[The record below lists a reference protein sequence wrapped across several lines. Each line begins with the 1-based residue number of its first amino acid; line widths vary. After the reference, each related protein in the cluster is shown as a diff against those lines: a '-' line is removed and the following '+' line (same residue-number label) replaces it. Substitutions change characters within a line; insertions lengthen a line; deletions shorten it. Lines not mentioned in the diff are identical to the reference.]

1 MWYLDKDVEENIIK
15 NMEELGYPPDAVEY
29 AGISNAG
36 KHKFYYGTNLLTFSK
51 QGDFIAENNLPVKK
65 NPELRKRKKEQRK
78 QIREFFKAD
87 YKCAKA
93 HIETLLKEENP
104 LFKRT
109 SFSYH
114 KQNSIEINLFFQS
127 EYSIDKIYQI
137 PVSFLL
143 SNYQQHKEDKF
154 TSYILA
160 HIKKNS
166 SIIEEQY
173 RKAVIK
179 DIPITKVYEDKNCSF
194 IIQPTKKAYIY
205 LKKADA
211 QIPCKVDENECFFTK
226 FIGSGIIRTPHIKLK
241 CCDSIKEEMIQSACR
256 KEVKLSNMQMNAVK
270 NYVKNYEQWA
280 DKLLAAFAYPA
291 GCGSYNVAPKCQI
304 KGNDFSTVLCGVW
317 NYDKRWKDSFYQ

>member
-15 NMEELGYPPDAVEY
+15 NMEELGYPSDAVEY

-65 NPELRKRKKEQRK
+65 NPELRKRKKERKERRK
-78 QIREFFKAD
+78 QIRESFKED

-160 HIKKNS
+160 HIQKNS

-194 IIQPTKKAYIY
+194 IIQPTKKLIY
-205 LKKADA
+205 
-211 QIPCKVDENECFFTK
+211 T
-226 FIGSGIIRTPHIKLK
+226 
-241 CCDSIKEEMIQSACR
+241 
-256 KEVKLSNMQMNAVK
+256 
-270 NYVKNYEQWA
+270 
-280 DKLLAAFAYPA
+280 
-291 GCGSYNVAPKCQI
+291 
-304 KGNDFSTVLCGVW
+304 
-317 NYDKRWKDSFYQ
+317 

>member
-65 NPELRKRKKEQRK
+65 NPELRKRKKERKEQRK
-78 QIREFFKAD
+78 QIRESFKED

-127 EYSIDKIYQI
+127 EYS
-137 PVSFLL
+137 L
-143 SNYQQHKEDKF
+143 SL
-154 TSYILA
+154 I
-160 HIKKNS
+160 HI
-166 SIIEEQY
+166 
-173 RKAVIK
+173 
-179 DIPITKVYEDKNCSF
+179 
-194 IIQPTKKAYIY
+194 
-205 LKKADA
+205 
-211 QIPCKVDENECFFTK
+211 
-226 FIGSGIIRTPHIKLK
+226 
-241 CCDSIKEEMIQSACR
+241 
-256 KEVKLSNMQMNAVK
+256 
-270 NYVKNYEQWA
+270 
-280 DKLLAAFAYPA
+280 
-291 GCGSYNVAPKCQI
+291 
-304 KGNDFSTVLCGVW
+304 
-317 NYDKRWKDSFYQ
+317 